1 MTIEDPTPKRY
12 HYAAK
17 VLAAHDGDT
26 VTLELDL
33 GLWIRRIEKL
43 RLHGIDTP
51 EVVGAGKAAGLKAKA
66 ALIRLLAGLVP
77 TPVADAA
84 APLPSEIGGDLRDLD
99 IECMVQTFKDAPDKF
114 GRLLARIFVRR
125 PAGDAPSGAEWICVN
140 DELIA
145 LGYAKPWNGQGA
157 RP

>member
-51 EVVGAGKAAGLKAKA
+51 EVYGEVECGGPQASAAMKKLAVGRVR
-66 ALIRLLAGLVP
+66 ITTDP
-77 TPVADAA
+77 TQDR
-84 APLPSEIGGDLRDLD
+84 RDRY
-99 IECMVQTFKDAPDKF
+99 
-114 GRLLARIFVRR
+114 GRLLAY
-125 PAGDAPSGAEWICVN
+125 VN
-140 DELIA
+140 KGPVDLGRLMIA
-145 LGYAKPWNGQGA
+145 RGLASVYVYDDYFK
-157 RP
+157 RLSS